1 MEKLIRITTVPI
13 SIEKLLENQPKH
25 FSKFFDITIVSS
37 DKSELEKLG
46 KKQGVKTFCLP
57 LTRKITPFKD
67 IIAILKLYFFLK
79 REKPKIV
86 HSHTPKAGFVGM
98 TASFFAGVPIRM
110 HTVAGLPL
118 MERKFIKKKVL
129 IFIEKLTYLFASN
142 VYSNSK
148 KLMEYILSKKF
159 CSERKIKTLANG
171 SSNGID
177 TKYFSDNIS
186 LKNKNKLLNTL
197 EILKNDFVFCYVG
210 RVVKDKGINELVSA
224 FNELNLKSRNCKLII
239 VGKIENETD
248 PISKSAIGIIK
259 KNKNILLTGFKND
272 VRPYLSIGNCF
283 VFPSYREGFP
293 NVLMQAGAMDLPCIA
308 TNINGCNEIIQDNI
322 NGFLIPPKNIDALVK
337 AMQKIMDKKL
347 IIKLSKNCRLMVKE
361 KYDQKFF
368 WEKLLIEYN
377 NLIKCTL

>member
-13 SIEKLLENQPKH
+13 SIEKLLENQPKY

-177 TKYFSDNIS
+177 TEYFSDNIS
-186 LKNKNKLLNTL
+186 LISKNKLLNTL
-197 EILKNDFVFCYVG
+197 KILKNDFVFCYVG

-224 FNELNLKSRNCKLII
+224 FNELNLKNKNCKLII
-239 VGKIENETD
+239 VGKIENETN
-248 PISKSAIGIIK
+248 PVSKSTMGIIK

-322 NGFLIPPKNIDALVK
+322 NGFLIPPKNTDALVK

>member
-13 SIEKLLENQPKH
+13 SIEKLLENQPKY

-67 IIAILKLYFFLK
+67 IIAIFKLYFFLK
-79 REKPKIV
+79 RENPKIV

-129 IFIEKLTYLFASN
+129 IFIEKLTYLFATN

-148 KLMEYILSKKF
+148 KLMEFILSKKF
-159 CSERKIKTLANG
+159 CSKRKIKTLANG

-186 LKNKNKLLNTL
+186 LISKNKLLDTL
-197 EILKNDFVFCYVG
+197 KILKNDFVFCYVG

-224 FNELNLKSRNCKLII
+224 FNELNLKNKNCKLII
-239 VGKIENETD
+239 VGKIENETN
-248 PISKSAIGIIK
+248 PVSKSTMGIIK

-322 NGFLIPPKNIDALVK
+322 NGFLIPPKNIHALVK

-347 IIKLSKNCRLMVKE
+347 IIKLSKNSRLMVKE
-361 KYDQKFF
+361 KYDQKYF
-368 WEKLLIEYN
+368 WKKLLIEYK
-377 NLIKCTL
+377 NLVKCTL

>member
-13 SIEKLLENQPKH
+13 SIEKLLENQPKY

-67 IIAILKLYFFLK
+67 IIAIFKLYFFLK
-79 REKPKIV
+79 RENPKIV

-129 IFIEKLTYLFASN
+129 IFIEKLTYLFATN

-148 KLMEYILSKKF
+148 KLMEFILSKKF
-159 CSERKIKTLANG
+159 CSKRKIKTLANG

-177 TKYFSDNIS
+177 TKYFSGNIS
-186 LKNKNKLLNTL
+186 LISKNKLLDTL
-197 EILKNDFVFCYVG
+197 KILKNDFVFCYVG

-224 FNELNLKSRNCKLII
+224 FNELNLKNKNCKLIV
-239 VGKIENETD
+239 VGKIENEKD
-248 PISKSAIGIIK
+248 PISKSTMGIIK

-322 NGFLIPPKNIDALVK
+322 NGFLIPPKNIHALVK

-347 IIKLSKNCRLMVKE
+347 IIKLSKNSRLMVKE
-361 KYDQKFF
+361 KYDQKYF
-368 WEKLLIEYN
+368 WKKLLIEYN
-377 NLIKCTL
+377 NLVKCTL

>member
-248 PISKSAIGIIK
+248 PISKSTIGIIK
-259 KNKNILLTGFKND
+259 KNKNIMLTGFKND

-337 AMQKIMDKKL
+337 AMKKIMNKKL
-347 IIKLSKNCRLMVKE
+347 IIKLSKNCRLMIKE

-368 WEKLLIEYN
+368 WKKLLIEYN

>member
-13 SIEKLLENQPKH
+13 SIEKLLENQPKY

-67 IIAILKLYFFLK
+67 IIAIFKLYFFLK
-79 REKPKIV
+79 RENPKIV

-129 IFIEKLTYLFASN
+129 IFIEKLTYLFATN

-148 KLMEYILSKKF
+148 KLMEFILSKKF
-159 CSERKIKTLANG
+159 CSKRKIKTLANG

-186 LKNKNKLLNTL
+186 LISKNKLLDTL
-197 EILKNDFVFCYVG
+197 KILKNDFVFCYVG

-224 FNELNLKSRNCKLII
+224 FNELNLKNKNCKLII
-239 VGKIENETD
+239 VGKIENETN
-248 PISKSAIGIIK
+248 PVSKSTMGIIK

-322 NGFLIPPKNIDALVK
+322 NGLLIPPKNIDALVK

-347 IIKLSKNCRLMVKE
+347 IIKLSKNSRLMVKE
-361 KYDQKFF
+361 KYDQKYF
-368 WEKLLIEYN
+368 WKKLLIEYN
-377 NLIKCTL
+377 NLVKCTL

>member
-13 SIEKLLENQPKH
+13 SIEKLLENQPKY

-67 IIAILKLYFFLK
+67 IIAIFKLYFFLK
-79 REKPKIV
+79 RENPKIV

-129 IFIEKLTYLFASN
+129 IFIEKLTYLFATN

-148 KLMEYILSKKF
+148 KLMEFILSKKF
-159 CSERKIKTLANG
+159 CSKRKIKTLANG

-186 LKNKNKLLNTL
+186 LISKNKLLDTL
-197 EILKNDFVFCYVG
+197 KILKNDFVFCYVG

-224 FNELNLKSRNCKLII
+224 FNELNLKNKNCKLII
-239 VGKIENETD
+239 VGKIENEIN
-248 PISKSAIGIIK
+248 PVSKSTMGIIK

-347 IIKLSKNCRLMVKE
+347 IIKLSKNSRLMVKE
-361 KYDQKFF
+361 KYDQKYF
-368 WEKLLIEYN
+368 WKKLLIEYN
-377 NLIKCTL
+377 NLVKCTL

>member
-13 SIEKLLENQPKH
+13 SIEKLLENQPKY

-67 IIAILKLYFFLK
+67 IIAIFKLYFFLK
-79 REKPKIV
+79 RENPKIV

-129 IFIEKLTYLFASN
+129 IFIEKLTYLFATN

-148 KLMEYILSKKF
+148 KLMEFILSKKF
-159 CSERKIKTLANG
+159 CSKRKIKTLANG

-186 LKNKNKLLNTL
+186 LISKNKLLDTL
-197 EILKNDFVFCYVG
+197 KILKNDFVFCYVG

-224 FNELNLKSRNCKLII
+224 FNELNLKNKNCKLII
-239 VGKIENETD
+239 VGKIENETN
-248 PISKSAIGIIK
+248 PVSKSTMGIIK

-293 NVLMQAGAMDLPCIA
+293 NVLMQAGAMNLPCIA

-322 NGFLIPPKNIDALVK
+322 NGFLIPPKNIHALVK

-347 IIKLSKNCRLMVKE
+347 IIKLSKNSRLMVKE
-361 KYDQKFF
+361 KYDQKYF
-368 WEKLLIEYN
+368 WKKLLIEYK
-377 NLIKCTL
+377 NLVKCTL

>member
-129 IFIEKLTYLFASN
+129 IFIERLTYLFASN

-186 LKNKNKLLNTL
+186 LKSKNKLLNTL
-197 EILKNDFVFCYVG
+197 KILKNDFVFCYVG

-239 VGKIENETD
+239 VGKIENETN
-248 PISKSAIGIIK
+248 PVSKSTMGIIK
-259 KNKNILLTGFKND
+259 KNKNILLIGFKND

>member
-13 SIEKLLENQPKH
+13 SIEKLLENQPKY

-37 DKSELEKLG
+37 DKSQLEKLG

-67 IIAILKLYFFLK
+67 IIAIFKLYFFLK
-79 REKPKIV
+79 RENPKIV

-129 IFIEKLTYLFASN
+129 IFIEKLTYLFATN

-148 KLMEYILSKKF
+148 KLMEFILSKKF
-159 CSERKIKTLANG
+159 CSKRKIKTLANG

-186 LKNKNKLLNTL
+186 LISKNKLLDTL
-197 EILKNDFVFCYVG
+197 KILKNDFVFCYVG

-224 FNELNLKSRNCKLII
+224 FNELNLKNKNCKLII
-239 VGKIENETD
+239 VGKIENETN
-248 PISKSAIGIIK
+248 PVSKSTMGIIK

-293 NVLMQAGAMDLPCIA
+293 NVLMQAGAMNLPCIA

-347 IIKLSKNCRLMVKE
+347 IIKLSKNSRLMVKE
-361 KYDQKFF
+361 KYDQKYF
-368 WEKLLIEYN
+368 WKKLLIEYK
-377 NLIKCTL
+377 NLVKCTL

>member
-239 VGKIENETD
+239 VGKIENETN
-248 PISKSAIGIIK
+248 PVSKSTMGIIK

-368 WEKLLIEYN
+368 WKKLLIEYN

>member
-13 SIEKLLENQPKH
+13 SIEKLLENQPKY

-67 IIAILKLYFFLK
+67 IIAIFKLYFFLK

-129 IFIEKLTYLFASN
+129 IFIEKLTYLFATN

-148 KLMEYILSKKF
+148 KLMEFILSKKF
-159 CSERKIKTLANG
+159 CSKRKIKTLANG

-177 TKYFSDNIS
+177 TKYFSNNIS
-186 LKNKNKLLNTL
+186 LISKNKLLDTL
-197 EILKNDFVFCYVG
+197 KILKNDFVFCYVG

-224 FNELNLKSRNCKLII
+224 FNELNLKNKNCKLII
-239 VGKIENETD
+239 VGKIENEIN
-248 PISKSAIGIIK
+248 PVSKSTMGIIK

-293 NVLMQAGAMDLPCIA
+293 NVLMQASAMDLPCIA

-347 IIKLSKNCRLMVKE
+347 IIKLSKNSRLMVKE
-361 KYDQKFF
+361 KYDQKYF
-368 WEKLLIEYN
+368 WKKLLIEYN
-377 NLIKCTL
+377 NLVKCTI

>member
-13 SIEKLLENQPKH
+13 SIEKLLENQPKY

-67 IIAILKLYFFLK
+67 IIAIFKLYFFLK
-79 REKPKIV
+79 RENPKIV

-129 IFIEKLTYLFASN
+129 IFIEKLTYLFATN

-148 KLMEYILSKKF
+148 KLMEFILSKKF
-159 CSERKIKTLANG
+159 CSKRKIKTLANG

-177 TKYFSDNIS
+177 TKYFSNNIS
-186 LKNKNKLLNTL
+186 LISKNKLLDTL
-197 EILKNDFVFCYVG
+197 KILKNDFVFCYVG

-224 FNELNLKSRNCKLII
+224 FNELNLKNKNCKLII
-239 VGKIENETD
+239 VGKIENETN
-248 PISKSAIGIIK
+248 PVSKSTMGIIK

-347 IIKLSKNCRLMVKE
+347 IIKLSKNSRLMVKE
-361 KYDQKFF
+361 KYDQKYF
-368 WEKLLIEYN
+368 WKKLLIEYN
-377 NLIKCTL
+377 NLVKCTL

>member
-13 SIEKLLENQPKH
+13 SIEKLLENQPKY

-67 IIAILKLYFFLK
+67 IIAIFKLYFFLK
-79 REKPKIV
+79 RENPKIV

-129 IFIEKLTYLFASN
+129 IFIEKLTYLCATN

-148 KLMEYILSKKF
+148 KLMEFILSKKF
-159 CSERKIKTLANG
+159 CSKRKIKTLANG

-186 LKNKNKLLNTL
+186 LISKNKLLNTL
-197 EILKNDFVFCYVG
+197 KILKNDFVFCYVG

-224 FNELNLKSRNCKLII
+224 FNELNLKNKNCKLII

-248 PISKSAIGIIK
+248 PISKSTMRIIK
-259 KNKNILLTGFKND
+259 KNKNILITGFKND

-347 IIKLSKNCRLMVKE
+347 IIRLSKNCRLMVKE
-361 KYDQKFF
+361 KYDQKYF
-368 WEKLLIEYN
+368 WKKLLIEYK
-377 NLIKCTL
+377 NLVKCTL

>member
-13 SIEKLLENQPKH
+13 SIEKLLENQPKY

-67 IIAILKLYFFLK
+67 IIAIFKLYFFLK
-79 REKPKIV
+79 RENPKIV

-129 IFIEKLTYLFASN
+129 IFVEKLTYLFATN

-148 KLMEYILSKKF
+148 KLMEFILSKKF
-159 CSERKIKTLANG
+159 CSKRKIKTLANG

-186 LKNKNKLLNTL
+186 LISKNKLLDTL
-197 EILKNDFVFCYVG
+197 KILKNDFVFCYVG

-224 FNELNLKSRNCKLII
+224 FNELNLKNKNCKLII
-239 VGKIENETD
+239 VGKIENETN
-248 PISKSAIGIIK
+248 PVSKSTMGIIK

-347 IIKLSKNCRLMVKE
+347 IIKLSKNSRLMVKE
-361 KYDQKFF
+361 KYDQKYF
-368 WEKLLIEYN
+368 WKKLLIEYN
-377 NLIKCTL
+377 NLVKCTI

>member
-13 SIEKLLENQPKH
+13 SIEKLLENQPKY

-67 IIAILKLYFFLK
+67 IIAIFKLYFFLK
-79 REKPKIV
+79 RENPKIV

-129 IFIEKLTYLFASN
+129 IFIEKLTYLFATN

-148 KLMEYILSKKF
+148 KLMEFILSKKF
-159 CSERKIKTLANG
+159 CSKRKIKTLANG

-186 LKNKNKLLNTL
+186 LISKNKLLDTL
-197 EILKNDFVFCYVG
+197 KILKNDFVFCYVG

-224 FNELNLKSRNCKLII
+224 FNELNLKNKNCKLII
-239 VGKIENETD
+239 VGKIENETN
-248 PISKSAIGIIK
+248 PVSKTTMGIIK

-347 IIKLSKNCRLMVKE
+347 IIKLSKNSRLMVKE
-361 KYDQKFF
+361 KYDQKYF
-368 WEKLLIEYN
+368 WKKLLIEYN
-377 NLIKCTL
+377 NLVKCTL

>member
-13 SIEKLLENQPKH
+13 SIEKLLENQPKY

-67 IIAILKLYFFLK
+67 IIAIFKLYFFLK
-79 REKPKIV
+79 RENPKIV

-129 IFIEKLTYLFASN
+129 IFIEKLTYLFATN

-148 KLMEYILSKKF
+148 KLMQFILSKKF
-159 CSERKIKTLANG
+159 CSKRKIKTLANG

-177 TKYFSDNIS
+177 TKYFTDNIS
-186 LKNKNKLLNTL
+186 LNNKNKLLNTL
-197 EILKNDFVFCYVG
+197 KILKNDFIFCYVG

-224 FNELNLKSRNCKLII
+224 FNELNLKNRNCKLII
-239 VGKIENETD
+239 VGKIENETN
-248 PISKSAIGIIK
+248 PVSKSTMGIIK

-283 VFPSYREGFP
+283 VLPSYREGFP

-347 IIKLSKNCRLMVKE
+347 IIKLSKNSRLMVKE
-361 KYDQKFF
+361 KYDQKYF
-368 WEKLLIEYN
+368 WKKLLIEYN
-377 NLIKCTL
+377 NLVKCTL

>member
-13 SIEKLLENQPKH
+13 SIEKLLENQPKY

-67 IIAILKLYFFLK
+67 IIAIFKLYFFLK
-79 REKPKIV
+79 RENPKIV

-118 MERKFIKKKVL
+118 MERKFITKKVL
-129 IFIEKLTYLFASN
+129 IFIEKLTYLFATN

-148 KLMEYILSKKF
+148 KLMEFILSKKF
-159 CSERKIKTLANG
+159 CSKRKIKTLANG

-186 LKNKNKLLNTL
+186 LISKNKLLDTL
-197 EILKNDFVFCYVG
+197 KILKNDFVFCYVG

-224 FNELNLKSRNCKLII
+224 FNELNLKNKNCKLII
-239 VGKIENETD
+239 VGKIENEIN
-248 PISKSAIGIIK
+248 PVSKSTMGIIK

-347 IIKLSKNCRLMVKE
+347 IIKLSKNSRLMVKE
-361 KYDQKFF
+361 KYDQKYF
-368 WEKLLIEYN
+368 WKKLLIEYN
-377 NLIKCTL
+377 NLVKCTL

>member
-13 SIEKLLENQPKH
+13 SIEKLLENQPKY

-67 IIAILKLYFFLK
+67 IIAIFKLYFFLK
-79 REKPKIV
+79 RENPKIV

-129 IFIEKLTYLFASN
+129 IFIEKLTYLFATN

-148 KLMEYILSKKF
+148 KLMEFILSKKF
-159 CSERKIKTLANG
+159 CSKRKIKTLANG

-186 LKNKNKLLNTL
+186 LISKNKLLDTL
-197 EILKNDFVFCYVG
+197 KILKNDFVFCYVG

-224 FNELNLKSRNCKLII
+224 FNELNLKNKNCKLII
-239 VGKIENETD
+239 VGKIENETN
-248 PISKSAIGIIK
+248 PVSKSTMGIIK

-347 IIKLSKNCRLMVKE
+347 IIKLSKNSRLMVKE
-361 KYDQKFF
+361 KYDQKYF
-368 WEKLLIEYN
+368 WKKLLIEYN
-377 NLIKCTL
+377 NLVKCTI

>member
-13 SIEKLLENQPKH
+13 SIEKLLENQPKY

-67 IIAILKLYFFLK
+67 IIAIFKLYFFLK
-79 REKPKIV
+79 RENPKIV

-129 IFIEKLTYLFASN
+129 IFVEKLTYLFATN

-148 KLMEYILSKKF
+148 KLMEFILSKKF
-159 CSERKIKTLANG
+159 CSKRKIKTLANG

-186 LKNKNKLLNTL
+186 LISKNKLLDTL
-197 EILKNDFVFCYVG
+197 KILKNDFVFCYVG

-224 FNELNLKSRNCKLII
+224 FNELNLKNKNCKLII
-239 VGKIENETD
+239 VGKIENEIN
-248 PISKSAIGIIK
+248 PVSKSTMGIIK

-337 AMQKIMDKKL
+337 SMQKIMDKKL
-347 IIKLSKNCRLMVKE
+347 IIKLSKNSRLMVKE
-361 KYDQKFF
+361 KYDQKYF
-368 WEKLLIEYN
+368 WKKLLIEYN
-377 NLIKCTL
+377 NLVKCTL

>member
-13 SIEKLLENQPKH
+13 SIEKLLENQPKY

-186 LKNKNKLLNTL
+186 LKNKTKLLNTL

-248 PISKSAIGIIK
+248 PVSKSTMGIIK

>member
-13 SIEKLLENQPKH
+13 SIEKLLENQPKY

-67 IIAILKLYFFLK
+67 IIAIFKLYFFLK
-79 REKPKIV
+79 RENPKIV

-129 IFIEKLTYLFASN
+129 IFIEKLTYLFATN

-148 KLMEYILSKKF
+148 KLMEFILSKKF
-159 CSERKIKTLANG
+159 CSKRKIKTLANG

-186 LKNKNKLLNTL
+186 LISKNKLLDTL
-197 EILKNDFVFCYVG
+197 KILKNDFVFCYVG

-224 FNELNLKSRNCKLII
+224 FNELNLKNKNCKLII
-239 VGKIENETD
+239 VGKIENEIN
-248 PISKSAIGIIK
+248 PVSKSTMGIIK

-347 IIKLSKNCRLMVKE
+347 ITKLSKNCRLMVKE
-361 KYDQKFF
+361 KYDQKYF
-368 WEKLLIEYN
+368 WKKLLIEYN
-377 NLIKCTL
+377 NLVKCTH

>member
-13 SIEKLLENQPKH
+13 SIEKLLENQPKY

-67 IIAILKLYFFLK
+67 IIAIFKLYFFLK
-79 REKPKIV
+79 RENPKIV

-129 IFIEKLTYLFASN
+129 IFIEKLTYLFATN

-148 KLMEYILSKKF
+148 KLMEFILSKKF
-159 CSERKIKTLANG
+159 CSKRKIKTLANG

-177 TKYFSDNIS
+177 IKYFSDNIS
-186 LKNKNKLLNTL
+186 LISKNKLLDTL
-197 EILKNDFVFCYVG
+197 KILKNDFVFCYVG

-224 FNELNLKSRNCKLII
+224 FNELNLKNKNCKLII
-239 VGKIENETD
+239 VGNIENETD
-248 PISKSAIGIIK
+248 PISKSNMGIIK

-272 VRPYLSIGNCF
+272 VRPYLSIANCF

-308 TNINGCNEIIQDNI
+308 TNINGCNEIIKDNI

-361 KYDQKFF
+361 KYDQKYF
-368 WEKLLIEYN
+368 WKKLLIEYN
-377 NLIKCTL
+377 NLVKCTL

>member
-13 SIEKLLENQPKH
+13 SIEKLLENQPKY

-37 DKSELEKLG
+37 NKSELEKLG

-67 IIAILKLYFFLK
+67 IIAIFKLYFFLK
-79 REKPKIV
+79 RENPKIV

-129 IFIEKLTYLFASN
+129 IFIEKLTYLFATN

-148 KLMEYILSKKF
+148 KLMEFILSKKF
-159 CSERKIKTLANG
+159 CSKRKIKTLANG

-186 LKNKNKLLNTL
+186 LISKNKLLDTL
-197 EILKNDFVFCYVG
+197 KILKNDFVFCYVG

-224 FNELNLKSRNCKLII
+224 FNELNLKNKNCKLII
-239 VGKIENETD
+239 VGKIENETN
-248 PISKSAIGIIK
+248 PVSKSTMGIIK

-347 IIKLSKNCRLMVKE
+347 IIKLSKNSRLMVKE
-361 KYDQKFF
+361 KYDQKYF
-368 WEKLLIEYN
+368 WKKLLIEYN
-377 NLIKCTL
+377 NLVKCTL

>member
-13 SIEKLLENQPKH
+13 SIEKLLENQPKY

-67 IIAILKLYFFLK
+67 IIAIFKLYFFLK
-79 REKPKIV
+79 RENPKIV

-129 IFIEKLTYLFASN
+129 IFIEKLTYLFATN

-148 KLMEYILSKKF
+148 KLMEFILSKKF
-159 CSERKIKTLANG
+159 CSKRKIKTLANG

-186 LKNKNKLLNTL
+186 LISKNKLLDTL
-197 EILKNDFVFCYVG
+197 KILKNDFVFCYVG

-224 FNELNLKSRNCKLII
+224 FNELNLKNKNCKLII
-239 VGKIENETD
+239 VGKIENETN
-248 PISKSAIGIIK
+248 PVSKSTMGIIK

-347 IIKLSKNCRLMVKE
+347 IIKLSKNSRLMVKE
-361 KYDQKFF
+361 KYDQKYF
-368 WEKLLIEYN
+368 WKKLLIEYN
-377 NLIKCTL
+377 NLVKCTH

>member
-1 MEKLIRITTVPI
+1 MDKLIRITTVPI
-13 SIEKLLENQPKH
+13 SIEKLLENQPKY

-37 DKSELEKLG
+37 NKSELEKLG

-67 IIAILKLYFFLK
+67 IIAIFKLYFFLK

-129 IFIEKLTYLFASN
+129 IFIEKLTYLFATN

-148 KLMEYILSKKF
+148 KLMEFILSKKF
-159 CSERKIKTLANG
+159 CSKRKIKTLANG

-186 LKNKNKLLNTL
+186 LISKNKLLDTL
-197 EILKNDFVFCYVG
+197 KILKNDFVFCYVG

-224 FNELNLKSRNCKLII
+224 FNELNLKNKNCKLII
-239 VGKIENETD
+239 VGKIENEIN
-248 PISKSAIGIIK
+248 PVSKSTMGIIK
-259 KNKNILLTGFKND
+259 KNKNILLTGYKND

-308 TNINGCNEIIQDNI
+308 TNINGCNEIIKDNI

-347 IIKLSKNCRLMVKE
+347 IIKLSKNSRLMVKE
-361 KYDQKFF
+361 KYDQKYF
-368 WEKLLIEYN
+368 WKKLLIEYN
-377 NLIKCTL
+377 NLVKCTL

>member
-13 SIEKLLENQPKH
+13 SIEKLLENQPKY

-67 IIAILKLYFFLK
+67 IIAIFKLYFFLK
-79 REKPKIV
+79 RENPKIV

-98 TASFFAGVPIRM
+98 TASFISGVTIRM

-118 MERKFIKKKVL
+118 MERKFITKKVL
-129 IFIEKLTYLFASN
+129 IFIEKLTYLFATN

-148 KLMEYILSKKF
+148 KLMEFILSKKF
-159 CSERKIKTLANG
+159 FNKRKIKTLANG

-186 LKNKNKLLNTL
+186 LISKNKLLDTL
-197 EILKNDFVFCYVG
+197 KILKNDFVFCYVG

-224 FNELNLKSRNCKLII
+224 FNELNLKNKNCKLII
-239 VGKIENETD
+239 VGKIENETN
-248 PISKSAIGIIK
+248 PVSKSTMGIIK

-347 IIKLSKNCRLMVKE
+347 IIKLSKNSRLMVKE
-361 KYDQKFF
+361 KYDQKYF
-368 WEKLLIEYN
+368 WKKLLIEYN
-377 NLIKCTL
+377 NLVKCTL

>member
-13 SIEKLLENQPKH
+13 SIEKLLENQPKY

-67 IIAILKLYFFLK
+67 IIAIFKLYFFLK
-79 REKPKIV
+79 RENPKIV

-129 IFIEKLTYLFASN
+129 IFIEKLTYLFATN

-148 KLMEYILSKKF
+148 KLMEFILSKKF
-159 CSERKIKTLANG
+159 CSKRKIKTLANG

-186 LKNKNKLLNTL
+186 LISKNKLLDTL
-197 EILKNDFVFCYVG
+197 KILKNDFVFCYVG
-210 RVVKDKGINELVSA
+210 RVVQDKGINELVSA
-224 FNELNLKSRNCKLII
+224 FNELNLKNKNCKLII
-239 VGKIENETD
+239 VGKIENETN
-248 PISKSAIGIIK
+248 PVSKSTMGIIK

-347 IIKLSKNCRLMVKE
+347 IIKLSKNSRLMVKE
-361 KYDQKFF
+361 KYDQKYF
-368 WEKLLIEYN
+368 WKKLLIEYN
-377 NLIKCTL
+377 NLVKCTL

>member
-13 SIEKLLENQPKH
+13 SIEKLLENQPKY

-37 DKSELEKLG
+37 NKSELEKLG

-67 IIAILKLYFFLK
+67 IMAIFKLYFFLK

-118 MERKFIKKKVL
+118 METKFIKKKVL

-142 VYSNSK
+142 IYSNSQ

-159 CSERKIKTLANG
+159 CSEKKIKTLANG

-186 LKNKNKLLNTL
+186 TNNKNKLLNTL
-197 EILKNDFVFCYVG
+197 KILKNDFVFCYVG
-210 RVVKDKGINELVSA
+210 RVVKDKGINELISA
-224 FNELNLKSRNCKLII
+224 FNELNLKNKNCKLII
-239 VGKIENETD
+239 VGKIENEID
-248 PISKSAIGIIK
+248 PISKISMGIIK
-259 KNKNILLTGFKND
+259 KNKNIILTGFKND

-322 NGFLIPPKNIDALVK
+322 NGLLIPPKNIHALVK

-347 IIKLSKNCRLMVKE
+347 IIKLSKNSRLMVKE
-361 KYDQKFF
+361 KYDQKYF
-368 WEKLLIEYN
+368 WKKLLIEYN
-377 NLIKCTL
+377 NLV

>member
-13 SIEKLLENQPKH
+13 SIEKLLENQPKY

-67 IIAILKLYFFLK
+67 IIAIFKLYFFLK
-79 REKPKIV
+79 RENPKIV

-129 IFIEKLTYLFASN
+129 IFIEKLTYLFATN

-148 KLMEYILSKKF
+148 KLMEFILSKKF
-159 CSERKIKTLANG
+159 CSKRKIKTLANG

-177 TKYFSDNIS
+177 TKYFSNNIS
-186 LKNKNKLLNTL
+186 LINKNKLLNTL
-197 EILKNDFVFCYVG
+197 KILKNDFVFCYVG

-224 FNELNLKSRNCKLII
+224 FYELNLKNKNCKLII
-239 VGKIENETD
+239 VGNIENETD
-248 PISKSAIGIIK
+248 PISKSNMGIIK

-272 VRPYLSIGNCF
+272 VRPYLSIANCF

-308 TNINGCNEIIQDNI
+308 TNINGCNEIIKDNI

-347 IIKLSKNCRLMVKE
+347 IIKLSKNSRLMVKE
-361 KYDQKFF
+361 KYDQKYF
-368 WEKLLIEYN
+368 WKKLLIEYN
-377 NLIKCTL
+377 NLVKCTL

>member
-248 PISKSAIGIIK
+248 PVSKSTMGIIK

-368 WEKLLIEYN
+368 WKKLLIEYN

>member
-13 SIEKLLENQPKH
+13 SIEKLLENQPKY

-186 LKNKNKLLNTL
+186 LKSKNKLLNNL
-197 EILKNDFVFCYVG
+197 KILKNDFVFCYVG

-248 PISKSAIGIIK
+248 PISKSTMGIIK

-337 AMQKIMDKKL
+337 AMKKIMNKKL
-347 IIKLSKNCRLMVKE
+347 IIKLSKNCRLMIKE

-368 WEKLLIEYN
+368 WKKLLIEYN

>member
-1 MEKLIRITTVPI
+1 M
-13 SIEKLLENQPKH
+13 
-25 FSKFFDITIVSS
+25 
-37 DKSELEKLG
+37 
-46 KKQGVKTFCLP
+46 P

-67 IIAILKLYFFLK
+67 IIAIFKLYFFLK
-79 REKPKIV
+79 RENPKIV

-118 MERKFIKKKVL
+118 TERKFITKKVL
-129 IFIEKLTYLFASN
+129 IFIEKLTYLFATN

-148 KLMEYILSKKF
+148 KLMEFILSKKF
-159 CSERKIKTLANG
+159 CSKRKIKTLANG

-177 TKYFSDNIS
+177 TKYFTDNIS
-186 LKNKNKLLNTL
+186 LNNKNKLLNTL
-197 EILKNDFVFCYVG
+197 KILKNDFIFCYVG

-224 FNELNLKSRNCKLII
+224 FNELNLKNRNCKLII
-239 VGKIENETD
+239 VGKIENEKD
-248 PISKSAIGIIK
+248 PISNITMGIIK
-259 KNKNILLTGFKND
+259 KNKNIVLTGFKND
-272 VRPYLSIGNCF
+272 VRPYLSIANCF

-293 NVLMQAGAMDLPCIA
+293 NALMQAGAMDLPSIA

-347 IIKLSKNCRLMVKE
+347 ITKLSENCRLMVKE
-361 KYDQKFF
+361 KYDQKYF
-368 WEKLLIEYN
+368 WKKLLIEYN

>member
-13 SIEKLLENQPKH
+13 SIEKLLENQPKY
-25 FSKFFDITIVSS
+25 FSKFFDITIISS

-46 KKQGVKTFCLP
+46 IKQGVKTFCLP

-67 IIAILKLYFFLK
+67 IIAIFKLYNFLK

-118 MERKFIKKKVL
+118 MERKFITKKVL
-129 IFIEKLTYLFASN
+129 IFIEKLTYLFATN

-148 KLMEYILSKKF
+148 KLMEFILSKKF
-159 CSERKIKTLANG
+159 CSKRKIKTLANG

-186 LKNKNKLLNTL
+186 LISKNKLLDTL
-197 EILKNDFVFCYVG
+197 KILKNDFVFCYVG

-224 FNELNLKSRNCKLII
+224 FNELNLKNKNCKLII
-239 VGKIENETD
+239 VGKIENETN
-248 PISKSAIGIIK
+248 PVSKSTMGIIK

-293 NVLMQAGAMDLPCIA
+293 NALMQAGAMDLPCIA

-347 IIKLSKNCRLMVKE
+347 IIKLSKNSRLMVKE
-361 KYDQKFF
+361 KYDQKYF
-368 WEKLLIEYN
+368 WKKLLIEYN
-377 NLIKCTL
+377 NLVKCTL

>member
-13 SIEKLLENQPKH
+13 SIEKLLENQPKY

-67 IIAILKLYFFLK
+67 IIAIFKLYFFLK

-86 HSHTPKAGFVGM
+86 HSHTPKAGLVGM

-118 MERKFIKKKVL
+118 MERKFIIKKVL
-129 IFIEKLTYLFASN
+129 IFIEKLTYLFATN

-148 KLMEYILSKKF
+148 KLMEFILSKKF
-159 CSERKIKTLANG
+159 CSKRKIKILANG

-177 TKYFSDNIS
+177 TEYFSDNIS
-186 LKNKNKLLNTL
+186 LISKNKLLNTL
-197 EILKNDFVFCYVG
+197 KILKNDFVFCYVG

-239 VGKIENETD
+239 VGKVENETD
-248 PISKSAIGIIK
+248 PVSKSTMGIIK

-361 KYDQKFF
+361 KYDQKHF
-368 WEKLLIEYN
+368 WKILLIEYN
-377 NLIKCTL
+377 NLVKCTL

>member
-13 SIEKLLENQPKH
+13 SIEKLLENQPKY

-67 IIAILKLYFFLK
+67 IIAIFKLYFFLK
-79 REKPKIV
+79 RENPKIV

-129 IFIEKLTYLFASN
+129 IFIEKLTYLFATN

-148 KLMEYILSKKF
+148 KLMEFILSKKF
-159 CSERKIKTLANG
+159 CSKRKIKTLANG

-186 LKNKNKLLNTL
+186 LISKNKLLDTL
-197 EILKNDFVFCYVG
+197 KILKNDFVFCYVG

-224 FNELNLKSRNCKLII
+224 FNELNLKNKNCKLII
-239 VGKIENETD
+239 VGKIENETN
-248 PISKSAIGIIK
+248 PVSKSTMGIIK

-337 AMQKIMDKKL
+337 SMQKIMDKKL
-347 IIKLSKNCRLMVKE
+347 IIKLSKNCRIMVKE
-361 KYDQKFF
+361 KYDQKYF
-368 WEKLLIEYN
+368 WKKLLIEYN

>member
-13 SIEKLLENQPKH
+13 SIEKLLENQPKY

-37 DKSELEKLG
+37 NKSELEKLG

-67 IIAILKLYFFLK
+67 IIAIFKLYFFLK

-118 MERKFIKKKVL
+118 METKFIKKKVL

-142 VYSNSK
+142 IYSNSQ

-159 CSERKIKTLANG
+159 CSEKKIKTLANG

-186 LKNKNKLLNTL
+186 TNNKNKLLNTL
-197 EILKNDFVFCYVG
+197 KILKNDFVFCYVG
-210 RVVKDKGINELVSA
+210 RVVKDKGINELISA
-224 FNELNLKSRNCKLII
+224 FNELNLKNKNCKLII
-239 VGKIENETD
+239 VGKIENEID
-248 PISKSAIGIIK
+248 PISKISMGIIK
-259 KNKNILLTGFKND
+259 KNKNIILTGFKND

-322 NGFLIPPKNIDALVK
+322 NGLLIPPKNIHALVK

-347 IIKLSKNCRLMVKE
+347 IIKLSKNSRLMVKE
-361 KYDQKFF
+361 KYDQKYF
-368 WEKLLIEYN
+368 WKKLLIEYN
-377 NLIKCTL
+377 NLV

>member
-13 SIEKLLENQPKH
+13 SIEKLLENQPKY
-25 FSKFFDITIVSS
+25 FSKFFDITIISS

-46 KKQGVKTFCLP
+46 IKQGVKTFCLP

-67 IIAILKLYFFLK
+67 IIAIFKLYIFLK

-129 IFIEKLTYLFASN
+129 IFIEKLTYLFATN

-148 KLMEYILSKKF
+148 KLMEFILSKKF
-159 CSERKIKTLANG
+159 CSKRKIKTLANG

-186 LKNKNKLLNTL
+186 LISKNKLLDTL
-197 EILKNDFVFCYVG
+197 KILKNDFVFCYVG

-224 FNELNLKSRNCKLII
+224 FNELNLKNKNCKLII
-239 VGKIENETD
+239 VGKIENEIN
-248 PISKSAIGIIK
+248 PVSKSTMGIIK

-347 IIKLSKNCRLMVKE
+347 IIKLSKNCRIMVKE
-361 KYDQKFF
+361 KYDQKYF
-368 WEKLLIEYN
+368 WKKLLIEYN

>member
-13 SIEKLLENQPKH
+13 SIEKLLENQPKY

-37 DKSELEKLG
+37 NKSELEKLG
-46 KKQGVKTFCLP
+46 KKQGVKTFYLP

-67 IIAILKLYFFLK
+67 IIAIFKLYFFLK

-129 IFIEKLTYLFASN
+129 IFIEKLTYFFASN
-142 VYSNSK
+142 IYSNSK

-177 TKYFSDNIS
+177 TKYFTDNIS
-186 LKNKNKLLNTL
+186 LNNKNKLLNTL
-197 EILKNDFVFCYVG
+197 KILKNDFVFCYVG

-224 FNELNLKSRNCKLII
+224 FNELNLKNRNCKLII
-239 VGKIENETD
+239 VGKIENEKD
-248 PISKSAIGIIK
+248 PISKITMGIIK

-272 VRPYLSIGNCF
+272 VRPYLSIANCF

-293 NVLMQAGAMDLPCIA
+293 NALMQAGAMDLPCIA

-347 IIKLSKNCRLMVKE
+347 ITKLSKNCRLMVKE
-361 KYDQKFF
+361 KYDQKYF
-368 WEKLLIEYN
+368 WKKLLIEYD